1 MYYNSVKYIR
11 GDLLMK
17 IVKLTES
24 LSYEEMR
31 KIIDLNYTAKEILDL
46 AKKTIMDQK
55 ERDKLKIEDAYAIL
69 FNYEQYQNID
79 DFRKLKELLN
89 AD

>member
-1 MYYNSVKYIR
+1 
-11 GDLLMK
+11 MK

>member
-1 MYYNSVKYIR
+1 
-11 GDLLMK
+11 MK

-46 AKKTIMDQK
+46 AKETITDKK
-55 ERDKLKIEDAYAIL
+55 EKENLKIEDAYAIL
-69 FNYEQYQNID
+69 FNYDQYQDIKG
-79 DFRKLKELLN
+79 FRKLKEILN

>member
-1 MYYNSVKYIR
+1 
-11 GDLLMK
+11 MK
-17 IVKLTES
+17 ITKLTES

-46 AKKTIMDQK
+46 AKETLNDK
-55 ERDKLKIEDAYAIL
+55 EEKDKLKIEDAYAIL
-69 FNYEQYQNID
+69 FNYEQYLNID

>member
-1 MYYNSVKYIR
+1 
-11 GDLLMK
+11 MK
-17 IVKLTES
+17 IIKLTES

-46 AKKTIMDQK
+46 AKETISNK
-55 ERDKLKIEDAYAIL
+55 AEKDKLKIEDAYTIL

-79 DFRKLKELLN
+79 GFRELKELLN
-89 AD
+89 AN

>member
-1 MYYNSVKYIR
+1 
-11 GDLLMK
+11 MK
-17 IVKLTES
+17 IIKLTES

-46 AKKTIMDQK
+46 AKETITDEK

-69 FNYEQYQNID
+69 FNYEQYQNIEG
-79 DFRKLKELLN
+79 FRELKKLLN
-89 AD
+89 NN

>member
-1 MYYNSVKYIR
+1 
-11 GDLLMK
+11 MK

-46 AKKTIMDQK
+46 AKETLNDK
-55 ERDKLKIEDAYAIL
+55 EEKDKLKIEDAYATL

>member
-1 MYYNSVKYIR
+1 
-11 GDLLMK
+11 MK
-17 IVKLTES
+17 ITKLTES

-46 AKKTIMDQK
+46 AKETISNKK
-55 ERDKLKIEDAYAIL
+55 EKENLKIEDAYAIL

-79 DFRKLKELLN
+79 GFKNLKELLN
-89 AD
+89 IN

>member
-1 MYYNSVKYIR
+1 
-11 GDLLMK
+11 MK
-17 IVKLTES
+17 IIKLTES

-46 AKKTIMDQK
+46 AKETLNDK
-55 ERDKLKIEDAYAIL
+55 EEGDKLKIEDAYAIL

>member
-1 MYYNSVKYIR
+1 
-11 GDLLMK
+11 MK
-17 IVKLTES
+17 IIKLTES

-46 AKKTIMDQK
+46 AKETISNK
-55 ERDKLKIEDAYAIL
+55 AEKDKLKIEDAYAIL

-79 DFRKLKELLN
+79 GFRELKELLN
-89 AD
+89 AN

>member
-1 MYYNSVKYIR
+1 
-11 GDLLMK
+11 MK

-46 AKKTIMDQK
+46 AKETLNDK
-55 ERDKLKIEDAYAIL
+55 EEKDKLKIEDAYAIL
-69 FNYEQYQNID
+69 FNYEQYQKID

>member
-1 MYYNSVKYIR
+1 
-11 GDLLMK
+11 MK

-46 AKKTIMDQK
+46 AKETLNDK
-55 ERDKLKIEDAYAIL
+55 EEKDKLKIEDAYAIL

-89 AD
+89 AN

>member
-1 MYYNSVKYIR
+1 
-11 GDLLMK
+11 MK
-17 IVKLTES
+17 ITKLTES

-46 AKKTIMDQK
+46 AKETLNDK
-55 ERDKLKIEDAYAIL
+55 EEKDKLKIEDAYAIL
-69 FNYEQYQNID
+69 FNYEQYQTID